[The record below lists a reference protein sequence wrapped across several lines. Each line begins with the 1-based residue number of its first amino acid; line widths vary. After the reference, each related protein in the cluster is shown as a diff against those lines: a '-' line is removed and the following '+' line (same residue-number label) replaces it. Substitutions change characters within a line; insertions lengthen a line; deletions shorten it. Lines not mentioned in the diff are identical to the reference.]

1 MTEIFSQEKLKDI
14 EEKRREWEK
23 GTYQAA
29 LDRMHAAR
37 EENRFYT
44 PLDIKDYDFL
54 EKEGFPGQYPFT
66 AGEYAAKSPGSPE
79 IEDSERLLTQATLY
93 YSGYGTP
100 EDTRDYYKQM
110 QAMDQRVGPNLA
122 FDLPTQLGLDSDNP
136 VALGEI
142 GRTGVAIDSLRDM
155 EVVYEAF
162 VNNLDLDKIASS
174 WTINAP
180 ASIITAMYA
189 VLAKKRGIPLSKL
202 RGTPQNDILKEYIA
216 RGTYIFPPRPAMRL
230 TRDMMVY
237 LTKHMPLFNIMTIAM
252 SHIQSAGA
260 DSEGLVGIVISN
272 GIAYVQMGIDAGLD
286 VDVFVKRLPF
296 LTAACTTV
304 EIYREIARA
313 RAFRRMW
320 AKVMKERFGAKD
332 PRSCMPRG
340 AWGVGVSGSAMVP
353 QRCLNNLT
361 RAVIIGV
368 ADAMAGGRA
377 TMTCYDEPLELGHSL
392 EARQLNYDAERI
404 IRYEAKLLD
413 VMDPWA
419 GSYFMEALTDEVE
432 AKAWKI
438 IHEIDKMGG
447 AVAAVEAGY
456 QYRVC
461 ARGAYERHRKIFNG
475 ERIMV
480 GVNRFVGPHE
490 LDVPINRHHP
500 YDAMRRENA
509 EERQIANLK
518 ELKRNRNNK
527 NIEVNLKRLEEA
539 ARDETANL
547 MPLLIEAVEEY
558 ATLGEICSSLIKV
571 FGTYRGPGL

>member
-1 MTEIFSQEKLKDI
+1 
-14 EEKRREWEK
+14 
-23 GTYQAA
+23 
-29 LDRMHAAR
+29 
-37 EENRFYT
+37 
-44 PLDIKDYDFL
+44 
-54 EKEGFPGQYPFT
+54 
-66 AGEYAAKSPGSPE
+66 
-79 IEDSERLLTQATLY
+79 
-93 YSGYGTP
+93 
-100 EDTRDYYKQM
+100 
-110 QAMDQRVGPNLA
+110 
-122 FDLPTQLGLDSDNP
+122 
-136 VALGEI
+136 
-142 GRTGVAIDSLRDM
+142 
-155 EVVYEAF
+155 
-162 VNNLDLDKIASS
+162 
-174 WTINAP
+174 
-180 ASIITAMYA
+180 
-189 VLAKKRGIPLSKL
+189 
-202 RGTPQNDILKEYIA
+202 
-216 RGTYIFPPRPAMRL
+216 
-230 TRDMMVY
+230 
-237 LTKHMPLFNIMTIAM
+237 
-252 SHIQSAGA
+252 
-260 DSEGLVGIVISN
+260 
-272 GIAYVQMGIDAGLD
+272 
-286 VDVFVKRLPF
+286 
-296 LTAACTTV
+296 
-304 EIYREIARA
+304 
-313 RAFRRMW
+313 MW

-340 AWGVGVSGSAMVP
+340 AWGVGISGSAMVP

-490 LDVPINRHHP
+490 LDVAITRHHP
-500 YDAMRRENA
+500 YDATRRENA

-518 ELKRNRNNK
+518 ELKMNRNNE
-527 NIEVNLKRLEEA
+527 NVEANLKRLEEA

-547 MPLLIEAVEEY
+547 MPLLIEAVEAY

-571 FGTYRGPGL
+571 FGTYRGSSL